1 MPAEFR
7 HSLDL
12 ALRLV
17 DTATGRVLAGRD
29 LELRRDGRRVR
40 PLEKE
45 DGYLIFLG
53 EGRRDFDLSVR
64 LRGYE
69 PRQVRV
75 EYAALDK
82 ALPLLELHLIPGK
95 DYAPGVPCFSLEGT
109 CPGITA
115 LDAVRAGDSAC
126 LIREFDPRKRLVTL
140 FNPHKLELDRT
151 FYALVDPDR
160 ETYEP
165 FRLVKRI
172 DFQVYKTDR
181 VIETRFGNYFPV
193 CPMVFGGAD
202 PDGGYRLR
210 VRDETAQARWIVR
223 WEAGGQT
230 FFQTVDFHRPE
241 TLTLKGGG

>member
-75 EYAALDK
+75 AYAALDK

>member
-75 EYAALDK
+75 AYAALDK

-181 VIETRFGNYFPV
+181 AIETRFGNYFPV

>member
-75 EYAALDK
+75 AYAALDK

-165 FRLVKRI
+165 FRLIKRI

-193 CPMVFGGAD
+193 CPMVFGGVD

-210 VRDETAQARWIVR
+210 VRDEPAQARWIVR

>member
-75 EYAALDK
+75 AYAALDK

-95 DYAPGVPCFSLEGT
+95 GYAPGVPCFSLEGT

>member
-12 ALRLV
+12 ALRLI
-17 DTATGRVLAGRD
+17 DTTTGRALAGRG
-29 LELRRDGRRVR
+29 LELRRDGKPVR

-45 DGYLIFLG
+45 DGYLVLLG
-53 EGRRDFDLSVR
+53 QGRQDFDLSVA

-95 DYAPGVPCFSLEGT
+95 GYAPGVPCFSLEGT
-109 CPGITA
+109 FPGITA

-126 LIREFDPRKRLVTL
+126 LIREFDPRKRLMTL

-172 DFQVYKTDR
+172 DFQVHKTDR
-181 VIETRFGNYFPV
+181 VIQTQFGSYFPV
-193 CPMVFGGAD
+193 CPIIFGGTG
-202 PDGGYRLR
+202 PDGSYRLR
-210 VRDETAQARWIVR
+210 VRDNAAQARWIVR

-230 FFQTVDFHRPE
+230 FFQTVDFHQPE
-241 TLTLKGGG
+241 TLALKGGA

>member
-75 EYAALDK
+75 AYAALDK

-193 CPMVFGGAD
+193 CPMVFGGED

>member
-75 EYAALDK
+75 AYAALDK

-165 FRLVKRI
+165 FRLIKRI